1 MSQISRC
8 RPLAGTLA
16 CLLDGNKT
24 AAEVIF
30 YTVVSNKTRL
40 DIIEALA
47 KKLVPDG
54 PEKDGVLK
62 LLDRADRLNKSRN
75 NIIHGEY
82 HTGMNGLD
90 RLSIRPLAKETRQ
103 WTPIGVSEITQ
114 HLQAVEKLELA
125 FSFARR
131 ATRGIGSTG
140 VHHQEDILDAGLVV
154 VPGIEPRSA
163 RQQSSDT
170 GLDHLRRHIIGL

>member
-1 MSQISRC
+1 MTWLPLSDIDWITTDNPFDSEPEFARLIGLVVE
-8 RPLAGTLA
+8 RWSLLEKRLAGTLA

-125 FSFARR
+125 FSFAT
-131 ATRGIGSTG
+131 A
-140 VHHQEDILDAGLVV
+140 
-154 VPGIEPRSA
+154 
-163 RQQSSDT
+163 SDT
-170 GLDHLRRHIIGL
+170 GHWVYRRPSPRRYP